1 MTEDIIINA
10 TTRIHA
16 RELGF
21 RFSRSGGP
29 GGQNVNKL
37 ETRVELLFDVMG
49 SRGLGDNQKKRIMT
63 ALKNR
68 IGPDGM
74 LRIVAGD
81 SRSQFANRTA
91 AVERFTELVAKAL
104 EKKKKRV
111 KTRVPMGSR
120 EKRIEGKKRRGM
132 VKKLRGR
139 VNPRDQ

>member
-1 MTEDIIINA
+1 MTDEIIINA
-10 TTRIHA
+10 TTRIA
-16 RELGF
+16 GREIRF

-37 ETRVELLFDVMG
+37 ETKVELLFDVMG
-49 SRGLGDNQKKRIMT
+49 SGGLGEVQKKRIMT

-68 IGPDGM
+68 IGPDGV
-74 LRIVAGD
+74 LRIVAGG
-81 SRSQFANRTA
+81 SRSQFANRMA
-91 AVERFTELVAKAL
+91 AVERFIELITKAL

-111 KTRVPMGSR
+111 RTRVPKGSR